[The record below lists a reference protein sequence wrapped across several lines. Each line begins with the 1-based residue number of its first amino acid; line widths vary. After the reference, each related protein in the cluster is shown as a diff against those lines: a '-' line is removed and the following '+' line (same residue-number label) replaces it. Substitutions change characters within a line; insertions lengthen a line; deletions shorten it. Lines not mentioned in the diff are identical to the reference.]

1 MALFMGSIVIGST
14 PRLFR
19 PLMGYIVGSV
29 INLLLLRVLK
39 HVLPVVK
46 QRLEDTQK
54 LKADPSHPWVPPV
67 SCSFRDLSHDNADI
81 LLKQDGLQWIIDE
94 AYATEDPRQL
104 DVKRV
109 AHRLIFVNDIS
120 MHSTGYTASNVI
132 RDLVRSRQSLGY
144 IEALRSESA
153 RVLKEAGGSWTRQA
167 VSQLHLIDSTIRE
180 SMRLSPFFSAGLPR
194 KVSHPAFLCAKS
206 ALISESHPGRSPRRN
221 HHPS

>member
-1 MALFMGSIVIGST
+1 MT
-14 PRLFR
+14 
-19 PLMGYIVGSV
+19 
-29 INLLLLRVLK
+29 VLK
-39 HVLPVVK
+39 
-46 QRLEDTQK
+46 
-54 LKADPSHPWVPPV
+54 
-67 SCSFRDLSHDNADI
+67 
-81 LLKQDGLQWIIDE
+81 LLQKQDGLQWIIDE
-94 AYATEDPRQL
+94 AYATGDPRQL

-132 RDLVRSRQSLGY
+132 RDLVRSKQSLGY

-194 KVSHPAFLCAKS
+194 KVSYPPLLYTKT
-206 ALISESHPGRSPRRN
+206 ALISESRPGRSPRRN
-221 HHPS
+221 NHPSWRF

>member
-1 MALFMGSIVIGST
+1 M
-14 PRLFR
+14 
-19 PLMGYIVGSV
+19 
-29 INLLLLRVLK
+29 
-39 HVLPVVK
+39 LPVVR
-46 QRLEDTQK
+46 QRLEDTKQ

-67 SCSFRDLSHDNADI
+67 SPSDRDLFHDSAESPS
-81 LLKQDGLQWIIDE
+81 KQDGLQWIIDE
-94 AYATEDPRQL
+94 AYATGDPRQL

-132 RDLVRSRQSLGY
+132 RDLVRQKPSLGY

-194 KVSHPAFLCAKS
+194 KVSYPDFLCTKS
-206 ALISESHPGRSPRRN
+206 ACPHK
-221 HHPS
+221 